1 MTHLFEEDAMKQD
14 KEGTGRW
21 ALVTGA
27 SGGIGYELCRQF
39 ARNGFNAVLIARDA
53 GRLSEVA
60 RELGDRYHVQTVIL
74 PKDLSD
80 SAAAGDIYRAV
91 NNRDLE
97 IDVLVNNAGF
107 GDLAPLAEAELEVQ
121 RQMVQVNVGTLVELT
136 RLFLPGMIRRKSGRI
151 LNIGSTGSFAPVPY
165 MAVYGATK
173 AFVLSFSEALSAEL
187 EGTGVTVTALCPGV
201 TATRFASRAGTENT
215 LLVRLNRMTAGDV
228 ARAGYHALMKGK
240 ATLVPGWFNKLMIGS
255 LRFSPRCAN
264 LKMGKVL
271 MRP

>member
-1 MTHLFEEDAMKQD
+1 MKQD

-39 ARNGFNAVLIARDA
+39 AHQGFNAVLISRDA
-53 GRLSEVA
+53 GRLSEAA
-60 RELGDRYHVQTVIL
+60 RELEDRHHVKTLVL
-74 PKDLSD
+74 PKDLSLP
-80 SAAAGDIYRAV
+80 SAAGELYREV
-91 NNRDLE
+91 RNNGLD

-107 GDLAPLAEAELEVQ
+107 GDLTSLAEGELEVQ
-121 RQMVQVNVGTLVELT
+121 RQMMQVNMSTLVELT
-136 RLFLPGMIRRKSGRI
+136 RLFLPDMIRRKSGRV
-151 LNIGSTGSFAPVPY
+151 LNIGSTGSFAPVPF

-201 TATRFASRAGTENT
+201 TTTGFARRARTENT
-215 LLVRLNRMTAGDV
+215 LLVRLNKMNAGDV
-228 ARAGYHALMKGK
+228 ARAGYQALMKGK
-240 ATLVPGWFNKLMIGS
+240 ATVVPGWFNKLMIGS

>member
-1 MTHLFEEDAMKQD
+1 MKQD
-14 KEGTGRW
+14 RQDKGRW
-21 ALVTGA
+21 AIVTGA

-53 GRLSEVA
+53 GRLAEVA
-60 RELGDRYHVQTVIL
+60 RELEDHYHVGTMVL
-74 PKDLSD
+74 PKDLSN
-80 SAAAGDIYRAV
+80 SAAAGEIYREV
-91 NNRDLE
+91 KNSNLN

-136 RLFLPGMIRRKSGRI
+136 RLFLPDMISRKSGRI

-165 MAVYGATK
+165 MSVYGATK

-201 TATRFASRAGTENT
+201 TATRFASRARTENT
-215 LLVRLNRMTAGDV
+215 LLVRLNSMAAGDV
-228 ARAGYHALMKGK
+228 ARAGYQALMKGK
-240 ATLVPGWFNKLMIGS
+240 ARVVPGWFNKVMIGS

-271 MRP
+271 MKP

>member
-1 MTHLFEEDAMKQD
+1 MKQGT
-14 KEGTGRW
+14 EGAGRW

-39 ARNGFNAVLIARDA
+39 ARHGFNVVLIARDA
-53 GRLSEVA
+53 ARLAEVA
-60 RELGDRYHVQTVIL
+60 RELEGHYQVKTLVL
-74 PKDLSD
+74 PKDL
-80 SAAAGDIYRAV
+80 ALPPTTGEIYREV
-91 NNRDLE
+91 KNSNLD
-97 IDVLVNNAGF
+97 IDILVNNAGF

-121 RQMVQVNVGTLVELT
+121 RQMMQVNVTALVELT
-136 RLFLPGMIRRKSGRI
+136 RLFLPEMIRRKSGGI

-187 EGTGVTVTALCPGV
+187 AGTGVTATALCPGV
-201 TATRFASRAGTENT
+201 TATRFARRARTENT
-215 LLVRLNRMTAGDV
+215 LLVRLNQMTASDV

-240 ATLVPGWFNKLMIGS
+240 ASVVPGWFNKLMIGS
-255 LRFSPRCAN
+255 LRFSPRSAN
-264 LKMGKVL
+264 LKLGKVL